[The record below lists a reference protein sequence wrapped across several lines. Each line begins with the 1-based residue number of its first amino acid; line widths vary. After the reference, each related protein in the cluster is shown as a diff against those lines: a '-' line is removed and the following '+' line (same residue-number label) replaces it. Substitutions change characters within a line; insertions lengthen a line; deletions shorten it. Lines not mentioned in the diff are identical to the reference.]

1 MRMLGELEAQVMRR
15 IWDRD
20 GPVTVRNITDDLRR
34 DRPIAY
40 TTVMTVMDNLRKKGW
55 LRRTDHGR
63 AYRYESTVTG
73 DEYSAGVMR
82 QGLAASSDPAA
93 ALMRFV
99 GELSAEEASALEE
112 VYRRLAGGNDASP
125 GDAR

>member
-1 MRMLGELEAQVMRR
+1 GGR
-15 IWDRD
+15 RD
-20 GPVTVRNITDDLRR
+20 GPIAYRGVMRVMDTPRKRGGLRR
-34 DRPIAY
+34 P
-40 TTVMTVMDNLRKKGW
+40 
-55 LRRTDHGR
+55 DHGR
-63 AYRYESTVTG
+63 AYRYEPIVSG

-112 VYRRLAGGNDASP
+112 AYRRLAGGNGASP

>member
-20 GPVTVRNITDDLRR
+20 GPVTVRDITDDLRR